1 MPASV
6 VLCTVPTEE
15 HGRTIARTLVEERLA
30 ACVSMVPGLRSIYRW
45 GRDLCDDAEL
55 LLLIKTRQEGF
66 PRLMRRLQ
74 ELHPYE
80 VPEILAIAAADVS
93 PAYLDWLERATQ
105 AG

>member
-15 HGRTIARTLVEERLA
+15 QASRIARTLVEERLA
-30 ACVSMVPGLRSIYRW
+30 ACVSVVPGLRSIYRW
-45 GRDLCDDAEL
+45 EGDLCDDAEL

-66 PRLMRRLQ
+66 SQLTRRLQ

-80 VPEILAIAAADVS
+80 VPEILAIAVADAS
-93 PAYLDWLERATQ
+93 PSYLEWLLQATQ
-105 AG
+105 PG